1 MKKIAKVMALL
12 LSFLSVVGLVYY
24 AQIRYLSPG
33 TLAKQKG
40 VRYSNTPT
48 VFIHGY
54 QGSSLSFGPLLNQL
68 EGDNI
73 AKREMTIIVKP
84 DGKLS
89 VEGKLTNNHDNPT
102 IMVLFSED
110 VTDEIKQSQW
120 IADVMKY
127 LSSQH
132 VSGVNLVAHSMGG
145 VSALRYL
152 LEYADSQVPKVEK
165 LVTIAAPFN
174 DLEIAEDTEEIF
186 AYELTEKGP
195 SDTTPIYEYFDRAM
209 NRLPANLAVLN
220 IAGDLE
226 DGSASDG
233 SVSTHSTFSLR
244 FLLQQHTKNYQE
256 LLIKG
261 QSGGHSAITRSQQ
274 LQDNLIA
281 FLWR

>member
-1 MKKIAKVMALL
+1 MKKFAKITTLL
-12 LSFLSVVGLVYY
+12 LSFLSMAGLIYY
-24 AQIRYLSPG
+24 TQIRYLSQG
-33 TLAKQKG
+33 TLVKQKG

-68 EGDNI
+68 EADNI
-73 AKREMTIIVKP
+73 AKREMTIIVKS

-89 VEGKLTNNHDNPT
+89 VEGKLTNNHENPT

-110 VTDEIKQSQW
+110 VTDEVKQSQW
-120 IADVMKY
+120 IAEVMKY
-127 LSSQH
+127 LYSQH
-132 VSGVNLVAHSMGG
+132 VTGVNLVAHSMGG

-152 LEYADSQVPKVEK
+152 LEYADSQVPEVEK
-165 LVTIAAPFN
+165 LVTIASPFN

-195 SDTTPIYEYFDRAM
+195 SDTTPIYDYFDQAM
-209 NRLPANLAVLN
+209 NRLPSNLAILN

-233 SVSTHSTFSLR
+233 SVSTHSVFSLR

-261 QSGGHSAITRSQQ
+261 QKGGHSAITRSQQ
-274 LQDNLIA
+274 LQNNLIA